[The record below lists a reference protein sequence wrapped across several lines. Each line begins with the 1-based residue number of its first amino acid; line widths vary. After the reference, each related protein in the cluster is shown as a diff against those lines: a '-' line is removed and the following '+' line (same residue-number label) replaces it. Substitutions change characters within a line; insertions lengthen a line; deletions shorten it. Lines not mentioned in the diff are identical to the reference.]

1 LITKY
6 GTIKGVLK
14 FLSGDAIQDK
24 DLGLVYAS
32 RIKLSKATI
41 RADGKDIPLTPG
53 MAVTVEIKTG
63 KRRIIEFLMAPLLRY
78 QSEAL
83 RER

>member
-1 LITKY
+1 MQNIGAY
-6 GTIKGVLK
+6 GVEIKET
-14 FLSGDAIQDK
+14 FLELEAF
-24 DLGLVYAS
+24 
-32 RIKLSKATI
+32 
-41 RADGKDIPLTPG
+41 
-53 MAVTVEIKTG
+53 EIKTG